1 MRPAIYATDLVVAVD
16 GARLLGPTSLT
27 VGAGSWVNVIGPNGA
42 GKSTMLRALAGLQA
56 AEGRIELA
64 GTPLRSYGRRERSR
78 HVGFVG
84 QHPTMPAGMTVEQY
98 VLLGRAPHLR
108 PLSAEGP
115 DDFAAVER
123 ALAQLE
129 LTKLAGR
136 SLETLSGGESQRAAL
151 ARAFAQEPSLLLL
164 DEPTSALDIGHQQ
177 DVLELVDQLR
187 HELGLTVVSTMHDLT
202 LAARYGD
209 HLVMLTGG
217 RVVASG
223 PPVQVLTGPHLAAHY
238 GAAVDVINHKGSL
251 VVVPLRQQQ
260 TGRAS
265 AKRHDPLDQPDQ
277 PGPPDRPDRTEDP
290 DA

>member
-1 MRPAIYATDLVVAVD
+1 MRPAIYATGLTVTID
-16 GARLLGPTSLT
+16 GTRLLGPTSLT

-42 GKSTMLRALAGLQA
+42 GKSTMLRALAGLQT
-56 AEGRIELA
+56 AEGRIELG
-64 GTPLRSYGRRERSR
+64 GTPIGSYNRRARSR
-78 HVGFVG
+78 YIGFVG

-108 PLSAEGP
+108 PMSAEGP

-209 HLVMLTGG
+209 HLVMLTDG

-251 VVVPLRQQQ
+251 VVVPLRHE
-260 TGRAS
+260 RPHARRDLS
-265 AKRHDPLDQPDQ
+265 DAPDHT
-277 PGPPDRPDRTEDP
+277 PDRLDRNEDP
-290 DA
+290 HA